1 MKRRFG
7 IVALALAL
15 PLVPVAVEASPV
27 TLGFHTSST
36 NLGTF
41 FGDQFSESG
50 MTGLL
55 NLDTS
60 VAKTVT
66 VGTANF
72 NIVDY
77 TYANGGFESKPV
89 TLAFDMTL
97 DGVTHTLSQT
107 GNWSIT
113 PSWDSMLTFTSL
125 APVLFNTPDGTW
137 SVSLLGFSVGGG
149 ALGAFSTPI
158 KALVSDPPQP
168 TPEPATLLLLCTG
181 IAGGGIQRWRKR
193 RQAIA

>member
-50 MTGLL
+50 LSGWL
-55 NLDTS
+55 NLDTAVS
-60 VAKTVT
+60 KVVT
-66 VGTANF
+66 VSTANF

-77 TYANGGFESKPV
+77 TYDNGGFESKPI

-97 DGVTHTLSQT
+97 DGVTHSLTQT
-107 GNWSIT
+107 GTWSIT
-113 PSWDSMLTFTSL
+113 PTWDSMLTFNSV
-125 APVLFNTPDGTW
+125 APVLFDTPDGSW

-149 ALGAFSTPI
+149 VLGSFSAPI
-158 KALVSDPPQP
+158 QAQATP
-168 TPEPATLLLLCTG
+168 TPEPGTLMLLCAG
-181 IAGGGIQRWRKR
+181 LAGGGIRRWRKR
-193 RQAIA
+193 QQATA

>member
-50 MTGLL
+50 LSGWL
-55 NLDTS
+55 NLDTAVS
-60 VAKTVT
+60 KVVT
-66 VGTANF
+66 VSTANF

-77 TYANGGFESKPV
+77 TYDNGGFESKPI

-97 DGVTHTLSQT
+97 DGVTHSLTQT
-107 GNWSIT
+107 GTWSIT
-113 PSWDSMLTFTSL
+113 PTWDSMLTFNSV
-125 APVLFNTPDGTW
+125 APVLFNTPDGSW

-149 ALGAFSTPI
+149 VLGSFSAPI
-158 KALVSDPPQP
+158 QAQATP
-168 TPEPATLLLLCTG
+168 TPEPGTLMLLCAG
-181 IAGGGIQRWRKR
+181 LAGGGIRRWRKR
-193 RQAIA
+193 QQATA

>member
-36 NLGTF
+36 SLGTF

-50 MTGLL
+50 LSGLL

-60 VAKTVT
+60 VSKVVT
-66 VGTANF
+66 VSTANF

-77 TYANGGFESKPV
+77 TYDNGGFESKPI
-89 TLAFDMTL
+89 TLSFDMTL
-97 DGVTHTLSQT
+97 DGVTHSLTQT
-107 GNWSIT
+107 GTWSIT
-113 PSWDSMLTFTSL
+113 PTWDSMLSFNSV
-125 APVLFNTPDGTW
+125 APVLFNTPDGSW
-137 SVSLLGFSVGGG
+137 NVSLLGFSVGGG
-149 ALGAFSTPI
+149 VLGSFSAPI
-158 KALVSDPPQP
+158 QAQATP
-168 TPEPATLLLLCTG
+168 TPEPGTLMLLCAG
-181 IAGGGIQRWRKR
+181 LAGGGIRRWRKR
-193 RQAIA
+193 QQTAA